1 MTRYARQV
9 DEGLELLDAPPA
21 PLRNRC
27 ADELRGRGI
36 YPYEVPP
43 PPVFDRETQVLVGP
57 LVEWDA
63 AAGDVRAFWRVV
75 DLTPEELAAALE
87 GAKAGKLQEIAS
99 ARYDAEVAGI
109 MVAGSTIRT
118 DRESQ
123 AMITG
128 AALKAIQD
136 TAYTCIWKGESGWVT
151 LTAQQILGIADA
163 VRAHVQ
169 AQFDREKTLSEQ
181 VQTATTAEMVAAI
194 RWE

>member
-1 MTRYARQV
+1 MTCYARQV

-21 PLRNRC
+21 SLRNRC
-27 ADELRGRGI
+27 AEELRGRGI

-43 PPVFDRETQVLVGP
+43 PPVFDRETQALVGP

-75 DLTPEELAAALE
+75 DLTPEELAVALE
-87 GAKAGKLQEIAS
+87 GAKVGKLQEIAS

-109 MVAGSTIRT
+109 TVAGATIRT

-136 TAYTCIWKGESGWVT
+136 TAYICTWKGESGWVT

-169 AQFDREKTLSEQ
+169 GCFNREAGLAAQ
-181 VQTATTAEMVAAI
+181 VQAAETVEAVQAI
-194 RWE
+194 NW

>member
-1 MTRYARQV
+1 MTCYARQV

-27 ADELRGRGI
+27 AEELRGRGI

-57 LVEWDA
+57 LVEWDV

-109 MVAGSTIRT
+109 TVAGVAIRT

-123 AMITG
+123 AVITG

-136 TAYTCIWKGESGWVT
+136 TAYICT
-151 LTAQQILGIADA
+151 
-163 VRAHVQ
+163 
-169 AQFDREKTLSEQ
+169 
-181 VQTATTAEMVAAI
+181 
-194 RWE
+194 